1 VPGSVNDERPVSPE
15 VFELRLPQLSTR
27 TSVHED
33 IVFRSASTLIL
44 RSNAMMETE
53 QGGSDSCRHISA
65 QSAKEFLATIW
76 MELLDW
82 GAIALNSA
90 GRFLTAMLNFVML
103 AVAAIIAVLAVI
115 VLIAREQITKPSEEP
130 TFSLISAKTFL
141 GKRRASVSD

>member
-1 VPGSVNDERPVSPE
+1 
-15 VFELRLPQLSTR
+15 
-27 TSVHED
+27 
-33 IVFRSASTLIL
+33 
-44 RSNAMMETE
+44 MMETE
-53 QGGSDSCRHISA
+53 QSGSGSCRHMSA

-103 AVAAIIAVLAVI
+103 TIAVTMAVLAVI
-115 VLIAREQITKPSEEP
+115 VLILREQITKPSAKP
-130 TFSLISAKTFL
+130 TVSLISAKTIL

>member
-1 VPGSVNDERPVSPE
+1 M
-15 VFELRLPQLSTR
+15 
-27 TSVHED
+27 
-33 IVFRSASTLIL
+33 A
-44 RSNAMMETE
+44 ETE
-53 QGGSDSCRHISA
+53 QGGSGSCRNVSA

-76 MELLDW
+76 FELLDW

-103 AVAAIIAVLAVI
+103 AIAATIAVLAVI
-115 VLIAREQITKPSEEP
+115 VLILRERITKSSEEP

>member
-1 VPGSVNDERPVSPE
+1 MMENEQAGSV
-15 VFELRLPQLSTR
+15 
-27 TSVHED
+27 
-33 IVFRSASTLIL
+33 
-44 RSNAMMETE
+44 
-53 QGGSDSCRHISA
+53 SCQRISA
-65 QSAKEFLATIW
+65 QAAREFLATIW

-103 AVAAIIAVLAVI
+103 AIAATIAVLAVI
-115 VLIAREQITKPSEEP
+115 VLILREQITKPSEEP